1 MADQVLQ
8 FLVELAE
15 VVPELRDTKHK
26 EQMASVEVAEAV
38 VGREHQEPAEMVW
51 LFLEFLLL
59 NIQEPLQV
67 HQL

>member
-1 MADQVLQ
+1 
-8 FLVELAE
+8 
-15 VVPELRDTKHK
+15 VVPELLVLKHK
-26 EQMASVEVAEAV
+26 EQITSVEVAEV
-38 VGREHQEPAEMVW
+38 VPSVEHQEPAEMVW